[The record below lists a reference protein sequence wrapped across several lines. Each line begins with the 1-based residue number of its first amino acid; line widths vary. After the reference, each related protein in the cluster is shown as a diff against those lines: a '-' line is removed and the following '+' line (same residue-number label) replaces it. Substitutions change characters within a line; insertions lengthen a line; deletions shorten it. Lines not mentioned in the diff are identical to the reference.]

1 MCIMFRVKSIIG
13 IFNKI
18 LFWGGFS
25 LHLHKMVC
33 MARNFT
39 RAVNFQRFIETR
51 LCWQQY
57 IVLAEWVKTQNLGE
71 AYNGNKIIHK
81 LHDKSLGR
89 YRKLIQTKAKPL
101 GHIENNCK
109 LYSVTKP
116 DSSYSPLPPVPGC
129 SFCCTDDQKPKIWL
143 GVPNLVPRSHSL
155 LHWKARGRCGYEIR
169 ACHITTVYMQRVL
182 TIWLKNPVE
191 VSKT

>member
-1 MCIMFRVKSIIG
+1 MALVYTYIKWYVWQETLRELWTFKGLSKLAYADSNISCLLNGRRHRIEEK
-13 IFNKI
+13 
-18 LFWGGFS
+18 
-25 LHLHKMVC
+25 HK
-33 MARNFT
+33 
-39 RAVNFQRFIETR
+39 
-51 LCWQQY
+51 
-57 IVLAEWVKTQNLGE
+57 
-71 AYNGNKIIHK
+71 NGNKIIHK
-81 LHDKSLGR
+81 FHDKSLGR

-116 DSSYSPLPPVPGC
+116 DSSYSPLPPSPGC

-155 LHWKARGRCGYEIR
+155 LHWKARGRSGYEIR